1 MASSWAQPLRRQLIL
16 VIALLVLPT
25 ILAAVWLAV
34 DEFRE
39 TTEELRERTNGTA
52 LQTAAAIQRELTG
65 FDRMVANLSANAVLQ
80 DMDGAALAPL
90 IRPQVEQRTSVLD
103 IVVFDVEGRIVT
115 RSPSA
120 ESPLSP
126 DPEVVRAVVTQG
138 KRVVAPLK
146 VGEDQTAY
154 VAIGYPVRD
163 DDGQMVGVLVCYL
176 DTQRL
181 ERVFGDTPLP
191 PHSVVAVTEVN
202 GRVLAR
208 NIDPQRY
215 VGQILDADFTDG
227 PEAPQQVMSVDG
239 VERMFGQAMVES
251 GPWMVSVGIPMSVAM
266 DRALSVWLRT
276 LPVLVLTLG
285 GWLVIAFV
293 FSRRLTRSVGH
304 LEAAAQRIAAG
315 DFSPIEPKAM
325 PTREFAELQNAFD
338 QMLLRF
344 NETRAALDTQMAEE
358 RHMRQEVESLQRQV
372 IRQER
377 LAAVGQLVSGVAH
390 EINNPLQAILGFAEL
405 LQMQRDVPDTVKN
418 DLVLIQKESARACA
432 IIRNLAMFARQQT
445 GEAEPVHLAD
455 VIRSVAELRQRRLES
470 EGIELLIE
478 DRSSNQVAAVMTEL
492 QQVVL
497 NFVVNAE
504 QAIVMSGRQP
514 GRITVRTYDRGDR
527 VILEVEDTGPGVP
540 PDHEARLFQPFFTTK
555 PVGQGTGLGLSVSYG
570 IIDSLGGHIGYRNAP
585 SGGAVF
591 FFDLPTVQPRSA

>member
-1 MASSWAQPLRRQLIL
+1 MASSLAQPLRRQLIL
-16 VIALLVLPT
+16 VIALLVAPT
-25 ILAAVWLAV
+25 IAAAIWLAV

-39 TTEELRERTNGTA
+39 TTDELRERTNATA
-52 LQTAAAIQRELTG
+52 VQTAAAIQRELTG
-65 FDRMVANLSANAVLQ
+65 MDRMVANLSANAVLQ
-80 DMDGAALAPL
+80 DMDGLALAPL
-90 IRPQVEQRTSVLD
+90 IRPQVAQRSSVLD

-126 DPEVVRAVVTQG
+126 DPEVVSAVVTQG
-138 KRVVAPLK
+138 TRVVAPLK
-146 VGEDQTAY
+146 IAEDHTTY

-163 DDGQMVGVLVCYL
+163 DDGQLVGVLACYI
-176 DTQRL
+176 DPQRL

-191 PHSVVAVTEVN
+191 PQSVVAVLEVN

-208 NIDPQRY
+208 NIDPERY
-215 VGQILDADFTDG
+215 VGQVLDADFTDG
-227 PEAPQQVMSVDG
+227 PEAPQQIMSVDG
-239 VERMFGQAMVES
+239 IERMFGQAMVER

-266 DRALSVWLRT
+266 DRALSMWLRT
-276 LPVLVLTLG
+276 VPVLILTLG
-285 GWLVIAFV
+285 GWLVIAVV

-304 LEAAAQRIAAG
+304 LESAAQRIAAG
-315 DFSPIEPKAM
+315 DFSPIEQREM
-325 PTREFAELQNAFD
+325 PTREFAELQRAFD
-338 QMLLRF
+338 EMLLRF

-358 RHMRQEVESLQRQV
+358 RRMRQEVESLQRQV

-445 GEAEPVHLAD
+445 GEAEPVHLGD

-478 DRSSNQVAAVMTEL
+478 NRSASQVAAVMTEL

-504 QAIVMSGRQP
+504 QAIVMSSRQP
-514 GRITVRTYDRGDR
+514 GRITVRTYDRDDR

-570 IIDSLGGHIGYRNAP
+570 IIDSLGGHIGYRNSP

-591 FFDLPTVQPRSA
+591 FFDLPAAKRGA

>member
-1 MASSWAQPLRRQLIL
+1 MASTWAQPLRRQLII
-16 VIALLVLPT
+16 VIALLVAPT
-25 ILAAVWLAV
+25 IMAAAWLAL

-39 TTEELRERTNGTA
+39 TSGELAELTQATA
-52 LQTAAAIQRELTG
+52 IRTAAAFDRELEG
-65 FDRMVANLSANAVLQ
+65 LDRMALNILGYPDISGMSAEARVLLEPQLGRRPYLLDILLVSVDNRLIARGATSEVPADYWTEHLPPVKNANWRVVSTIHRPEHPPYVGVMYPVANASGSNV
-80 DMDGAALAPL
+80 G
-90 IRPQVEQRTSVLD
+90 
-103 IVVFDVEGRIVT
+103 
-115 RSPSA
+115 
-120 ESPLSP
+120 
-126 DPEVVRAVVTQG
+126 AVVCILDPRLLQ
-138 KRVVAPLK
+138 A
-146 VGEDQTAY
+146 
-154 VAIGYPVRD
+154 AID
-163 DDGQMVGVLVCYL
+163 
-176 DTQRL
+176 QRL
-181 ERVFGDTPLP
+181 LPAGSFVALLDGDR
-191 PHSVVAVTEVN
+191 
-202 GRVLAR
+202 RVLAR
-208 NIDPQRY
+208 NLEPERY
-215 VGQILDADFTDG
+215 VGQVIDVVFRSPPHAPWQD
-227 PEAPQQVMSVDG
+227 EAVDG
-239 VERMFGQAMVES
+239 VRRMIAQARVER
-251 GPWMVSVGIPMSVAM
+251 GPWVVGVGIPMAVAT
-266 DRALSVWLRT
+266 DRAMALWLRT
-276 LPVLVLTLG
+276 LPVLAFTLG

-293 FSRRLTRSVGH
+293 FSRRLTRSVAH
-304 LEAAAQRIAAG
+304 LESAAQRIAAG
-315 DFSPIEPKAM
+315 DFTPIAARPM

-358 RHMRQEVESLQRQV
+358 RRMRQEVESLQRQV
-372 IRQER
+372 IRQDR

-445 GEAEPVHLAD
+445 GDAEPVKLGD

-478 DRSSNQVAAVMTEL
+478 DRSSNQVAAVMAEL

-514 GRITVRTYDRGDR
+514 GRITVRTYDRDDR

-570 IIDSLGGHIGYRNAP
+570 IIDSLGGRIGYRNAP

-591 FFDLPTVQPRSA
+591 FFELPAAPQAP